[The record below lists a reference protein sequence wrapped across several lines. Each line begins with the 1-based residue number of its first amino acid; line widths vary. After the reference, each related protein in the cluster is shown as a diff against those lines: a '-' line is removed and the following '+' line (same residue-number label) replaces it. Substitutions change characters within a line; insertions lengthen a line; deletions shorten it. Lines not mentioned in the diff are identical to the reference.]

1 MNKVWSQELNAKFTL
16 KDCLF
21 GNVKITKNADS
32 NKYFYSGYGIAFNS
46 RSLFSIPNFD
56 WGKNVI
62 IFGVDMCSSVHAN
75 NKNKDVLILG
85 KVQTQGLDNTT
96 LTAEAE
102 YSMNF
107 SRSQRKVC
115 LSLHYNGKNSF
126 LFVNA
131 TRKY

>member
-1 MNKVWSQELNAKFTL
+1 
-16 KDCLF
+16 
-21 GNVKITKNADS
+21 
-32 NKYFYSGYGIAFNS
+32 
-46 RSLFSIPNFD
+46 
-56 WGKNVI
+56 
-62 IFGVDMCSSVHAN
+62 MCSSVHAN

-115 LSLHYNGKNSF
+115 LSLHYNGKTAFCLLMPQKNISF
-126 LFVNA
+126 KQKILQ
-131 TRKY
+131 

>member
-21 GNVKITKNADS
+21 GNVEITKNADS

-115 LSLHYNGKNSF
+115 LSLHYNEKNSF

-131 TRKY
+131 TKKY